1 MLNQYTLDDY
11 EQEGL
16 EPWVPPLRQRIET
29 FKRFVDILGFGSV
42 VWRFDPLILTDKIS
56 IEDLLGKIEGIGNQL
71 KGFSEKLVFSLADI
85 SSYRKASGNLTAH
98 GINYK
103 EWTEAE
109 MRELSSRFADINHRD
124 GWGFYLAEILKRV
137 CGASAKE

>member
-1 MLNQYTLDDY
+1 M
-11 EQEGL
+11 
-16 EPWVPPLRQRIET
+16 PPLRQRIET

-98 GINYK
+98 GIKTIKNGPK
-103 EWTEAE
+103 PKCENSPVALRISIIGMAGDFIWQ
-109 MRELSSRFADINHRD
+109 RS
-124 GWGFYLAEILKRV
+124 
-137 CGASAKE
+137 